1 MRTIFKKTA
10 LASSIL
16 LASAGFAGI
25 ASAHCFNSANAQP
38 LKLGSATNTHDL
50 YRLQCFNDG
59 TNGDADRVEAAVQKQ
74 SANVNGLGVRVQIAR
89 EGYAPSAIKSDTV
102 YKTGDKIDT
111 GSETAEG
118 TCEAAVGSTPTSG
131 FAVLQPQ
138 LQAGVPN
145 AAADAG
151 NANGEY
157 NILVDK
163 TNLHPVAQNYGII
176 FHCLNAAGEETGT
189 AQVSANGRAPEL
201 LGNTEFGPEDD
212 GDIDLLI
219 DQ

>member
-1 MRTIFKKTA
+1 MNTLFKKTA

-16 LASAGFAGI
+16 LVSAGFAGV
-25 ASAHCFNSANAQP
+25 ASAHCFNANGNQP

-59 TNGDADRVEAAVQKQ
+59 ENGDADRVEAAVQKQ
-74 SANVNGLGVRVQIAR
+74 SANLSGLGVRVQIAR
-89 EGYAPSAIKSDTV
+89 EGYAPSAIKSDTN
-102 YKTGDKIDT
+102 YKSGDSIDT
-111 GSETAEG
+111 ESCTA
-118 TCEAAVGSTPTSG
+118 AAGSTPTSAL
-131 FAVLQPQ
+131 AVLQPQ

-151 NANGEY
+151 NANGDY

-163 TNLHPVAQNYGII
+163 TDLHVVSQNYGII
-176 FHCLNAAGEETGT
+176 FHCLNAAGDETGT
-189 AQVSANGRAPEL
+189 AQVVANGRTPEL
-201 LGNTEFGPEDD
+201 SGNNAFGPEDD
-212 GDIDLLI
+212 SDIDLLI